1 MYILYISSLSSRKVV
16 NQIYSQSG
24 QNPGFA
30 IQKFSRLIAVGMVK
44 NDIHVTAFSQ
54 PPINRKNTKNYS
66 VHFKEEFEDGVHYKY
81 VPVINL
87 PVIKNIVSFVY
98 SFLFTLFWGIKGH
111 DKAVLFDVLNI
122 SICAGGLLA
131 TKINRLKSV
140 GIVTDMPRMMNCRQH
155 SFWGQAISKINTLYF
170 PYFTH
175 YVFLTEAMNDVINI
189 KKRPYIVMEGL
200 VDIDD
205 SSEEDNYSLESFENN
220 EFKIMYAGGL
230 YERYGLKMLVEAVMR
245 INADVKLLLFGSGP
259 MVSALNRNKNNK
271 IVYCGIVP
279 NSEVTMMEKKVDL
292 LVNPR
297 PTHED
302 FTKYSFPSKNMEYML
317 SGTPLLTTKLPGM
330 PQDYYPY
337 VYLVE
342 NESEEGFCEAI
353 QSIMRM
359 SRIELKEMGKKA
371 RSFVLRDKNNK
382 CQANRILLLI
392 NSSTR

>member
-1 MYILYISSLSSRKVV
+1 
-16 NQIYSQSG
+16 
-24 QNPGFA
+24 
-30 IQKFSRLIAVGMVK
+30 
-44 NDIHVTAFSQ
+44 
-54 PPINRKNTKNYS
+54 
-66 VHFKEEFEDGVHYKY
+66 
-81 VPVINL
+81 
-87 PVIKNIVSFVY
+87 
-98 SFLFTLFWGIKGH
+98 
-111 DKAVLFDVLNI
+111 
-122 SICAGGLLA
+122 
-131 TKINRLKSV
+131 
-140 GIVTDMPRMMNCRQH
+140 
-155 SFWGQAISKINTLYF
+155 
-170 PYFTH
+170 
-175 YVFLTEAMNDVINI
+175 
-189 KKRPYIVMEGL
+189 MEGL